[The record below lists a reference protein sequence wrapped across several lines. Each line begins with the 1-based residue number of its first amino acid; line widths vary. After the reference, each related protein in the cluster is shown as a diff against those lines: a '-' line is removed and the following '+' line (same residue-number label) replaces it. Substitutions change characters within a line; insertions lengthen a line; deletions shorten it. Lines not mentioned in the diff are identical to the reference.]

1 MNMPQRVYSQAE
13 ATHLERQWAEQVRM
27 KTFST
32 GVVGV
37 GEFRLFGSTGDT
49 PGTYP
54 QLAPT
59 AVIEELTEA
68 EKYALYMINTVTEVA
83 ITHRE
88 QALFAVQP
96 GQLGQRP
103 NPEDRLS
110 TFDPTYPAIWAI
122 PKVVGG
128 GGESVAYCIQCGK
141 PLCTD
146 CWECHNE
153 GCILFIACE
162 GN

>member
-1 MNMPQRVYSQAE
+1 MNIPKQEYSQSE
-13 ATHLERQWAEQVRM
+13 ATRLEKAWAEQVRT
-27 KTFST
+27 KTFSP

-37 GEFRLFGSTGDT
+37 GEFRLFGATGDT

-59 AVIEELTEA
+59 AVVEELTEA
-68 EKYALYMINTVTEVA
+68 EKYALSMINTAAEFAVVS
-83 ITHRE
+83 RK

-96 GQLGQRP
+96 GQRP
-103 NPEDRLS
+103 NPEDRLI
-110 TFDPTYPAIWAI
+110 TFDPTRPSIWAI

-128 GGESVAYCIQCGK
+128 GGYQESVAYCIECGG

-146 CWECHNE
+146 CWECHSAS
-153 GCILFIACE
+153 CTQYIACE
-162 GN
+162 GD